1 MLIVGTDS
9 AVVESSLLAGRLA
22 CPSCAGELRPWGYAR
37 NRDVRGEGAVVTVR
51 RLRRSICALGRK
63 THVLVPED
71 TLSRRRDTAEVIGFC
86 LLSKT
91 GGAGRRS
98 IAIALGRHES
108 TVAGWLRRFR
118 ANAVRIREHFWHW
131 AEVIASGYG
140 SFSPSGS
147 AFSDAVEAIGV
158 VGQVAV
164 RRFGPRPPW
173 SLASVLTGG
182 ALLATRAHP
191 YPSPM

>member
-1 MLIVGTDS
+1 
-9 AVVESSLLAGRLA
+9 
-22 CPSCAGELRPWGYAR
+22 
-37 NRDVRGEGAVVTVR
+37 VRGEGAVVTVR

-140 SFSPSGS
+140 SFLPSGS